1 METPDYGSRA
11 SAWLGLNQYVIAFR
25 VFPFRSLFPFGFAD
39 DVPAV
44 CPRVADAENLN
55 TDIGSLRGIYANRIT
70 RALLVFFL
78 SSVGGAV
85 GNFISIP
92 TLAGFL
98 FK

>member
-1 METPDYGSRA
+1 MTVLQAALR
-11 SAWLGLNQYVIAFR
+11 R
-25 VFPFRSLFPFGFAD
+25 H
-39 DVPAV
+39 
-44 CPRVADAENLN
+44 RVADAENLN